1 MLSVATLLTTAAL
14 PAIAHAAS
22 GEEIYKGKTIT
33 VVIGYS
39 VGGGYDMY
47 GRLVARHMGK
57 YMPGRP
63 NFLPQNMPGA
73 GSVKSL
79 EWLINMAPK
88 DGMVM
93 ATFGRTLPLSP
104 LIEGAKY
111 DVSNVQW
118 IGSVAADTSA
128 CIAWSDAGVTTMED
142 LRNKEI
148 PVAGLAKGSD
158 PDIFTGVARNAL
170 GAKMKLVT
178 GYPGSRD
185 MAMALER
192 GEVKGICGYTVSSIR
207 SNHQEWL
214 RNKRIVYLA
223 QMGLERDKELPNVPL
238 MHELAKS
245 KQQRDAIELISL
257 SQTVARPF
265 AAPPGTPPERVAILR
280 KAFMET
286 MNDPEFL
293 AEARQMKLEVSPMSG
308 EKMTEL
314 IRRAYASPR
323 EVVNEAIRL
332 IGD

>member
-1 MLSVATLLTTAAL
+1 MLSVAALLSVAL
-14 PAIAHAAS
+14 GSNAYAAS
-22 GEEIYKGKTIT
+22 DDEIYKGKTVT

-47 GRLVARHMGK
+47 GRLLARHMGK
-57 YMPGRP
+57 HMPGKP
-63 NFLPQNMPGA
+63 NFVPQNMPGA

-79 EWLINMAPK
+79 EWIINMAPK

-111 DVSNVQW
+111 DVSQVQW
-118 IGSVAADTSA
+118 IGSIAADTSV
-128 CIAWSDAGVTTMED
+128 CIAWSDSGIAKMDD
-142 LRNKEI
+142 LRNKEL

-158 PDIFTGVARNAL
+158 PDIFASVARNGL

-214 RNKRIVYLA
+214 QNKRIVYLA
-223 QMGLERDKELPNVPL
+223 QMGLERDKDLPNVPL
-238 MHELAKS
+238 MHELAKDK
-245 KQQRDAIELISL
+245 KQSEAIRLISL

-265 AAPPGTPPERVAILR
+265 AAPPGTAPERVAILR
-280 KAFMET
+280 KAFMDT
-286 MNDPEFL
+286 VNDPDFL
-293 AEARQMKLEVSPMSG
+293 AEAKQMKLEVSPMTG
-308 EKMTEL
+308 EKVTEL
-314 IRRAYASPR
+314 IRNAYASPR
-323 EVVNEAIRL
+323 DVVNEAIRL
-332 IGD
+332 ISE

>member
-1 MLSVATLLTTAAL
+1 MLSVATLLTTAL
-14 PAIAHAAS
+14 VSTAHAAS
-22 GEEIYKGKTIT
+22 GEEIYKGKTVT
-33 VVIGYS
+33 VVIGYTA
-39 VGGGYDMY
+39 GGGYDIY

-57 YMPGRP
+57 HLPGKP
-63 NFLPQNMPGA
+63 NIIAQNMPGA

-79 EWLINMAPK
+79 EYIISMAPK
-88 DGMVM
+88 DGLVF
-93 ATFGRTLPLSP
+93 ATFGRTLALSP

-118 IGSVAADTSA
+118 IGSVAADTSV
-128 CIAWSDAGVTTMED
+128 CIAWSDAGVSKMED
-142 LRNKEI
+142 LRNKEL

-170 GAKMKLVT
+170 GARMKLVT

-214 RNKRIVYLA
+214 QNKRIVYLA
-223 QMGLERDKELPNVPL
+223 QMGLERDKDLPNVPL
-238 MHELAKS
+238 MHELAKD
-245 KQQRDAIELISL
+245 KKQRDAIELISL

-265 AAPPGTPPERVAILR
+265 AAAPGTPPERVAILR

-286 MNDPEFL
+286 MSDPEFL
-293 AEARQMKLEVSPMSG
+293 AEAKQMKLEVSPTTG
-308 EKMTEL
+308 EKVTEL
-314 IRRAYASPR
+314 IRKAYATPR
-323 EVVNEAIRL
+323 DVVNEAIRL
-332 IGD
+332 ISE